1 MMSRR
6 LLVGEGLSKPEI
18 NMQAKCILDP
28 KISNPDFKFICK
40 SSSVYFLY
48 ILNNG
53 NIGDVIFS
61 LPIVSDN
68 LSPTSVKIFEI

>member
-28 KISNPDFKFICK
+28 KIGNPDFKFIWR

-48 ILNNG
+48 LLNND

-61 LPIVSDN
+61 LPIVTN
-68 LSPTSVKIFEI
+68 IG

>member
-1 MMSRR
+1 MMSRG

-28 KISNPDFKFICK
+28 KIGYSDFKFICR

-48 ILNNG
+48 LLNKS
-53 NIGDVIFS
+53 NIGDMIFS
-61 LPIVSDN
+61 LPIVTN
-68 LSPTSVKIFEI
+68 IG

>member
-6 LLVGEGLSKPEI
+6 LLIGEGLSKPEI

-28 KISNPDFKFICK
+28 KIGNSDFKFIWR

-48 ILNNG
+48 LLNND
-53 NIGDVIFS
+53 NIVDVIFS
-61 LPIVSDN
+61 LPIVTN
-68 LSPTSVKIFEI
+68 IG